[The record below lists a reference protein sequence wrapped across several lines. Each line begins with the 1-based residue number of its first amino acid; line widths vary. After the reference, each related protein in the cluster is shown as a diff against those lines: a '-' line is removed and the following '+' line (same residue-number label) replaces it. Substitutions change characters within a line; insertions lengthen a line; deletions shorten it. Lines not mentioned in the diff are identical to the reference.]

1 MSLENDIEFIFNE
14 KNLQKNN
21 PHIFTYIFERDI
33 FCKLIILRIKNLIL
47 YWSRIF
53 IFLQNIHEENF
64 YRDVFFLSKRYYFI
78 FKLILM
84 KLKILLLTT
93 FNFTFKR
100 QT

>member
-47 YWSRIF
+47 YCI
-53 IFLQNIHEENF
+53 LVTNI
-64 YRDVFFLSKRYYFI
+64 YL
-78 FKLILM
+78 
-84 KLKILLLTT
+84 
-93 FNFTFKR
+93 FTKH
-100 QT
+100 T